1 MVNITI
7 FMLSPLFSKVLKP
20 PWPEK
25 RPKTH
30 NYTPIKKKEKEKHG
44 LYHMDTGLQ
53 CQENALPKVIIF
65 PMVLALIDPFVI

>member
-7 FMLSPLFSKVLKP
+7 FMLSPLFTKVLKP

-44 LYHMDTGLQ
+44 LYHMDIVLQ
-53 CQENALPKVIIF
+53 C
-65 PMVLALIDPFVI
+65 